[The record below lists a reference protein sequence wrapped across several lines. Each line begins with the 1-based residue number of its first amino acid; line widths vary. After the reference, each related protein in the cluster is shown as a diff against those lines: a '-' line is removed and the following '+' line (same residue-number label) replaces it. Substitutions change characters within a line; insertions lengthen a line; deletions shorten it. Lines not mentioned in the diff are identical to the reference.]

1 MGAYAEWVDGVD
13 LSALSRQAQGSR
25 RYADDCGGVAQVEPG
40 LDTVISMTVDRDAV
54 VGAQRGDPLP
64 GPPLAL
70 AETDDGPSRGPFS
83 FWFQRGLVVATALRR
98 LSKRSKSVSEP
109 HLSLIDRPRSAE
121 GRFQNSI

>member
-1 MGAYAEWVDGVD
+1 MGPSYALLATALKRLNTKRPRDRSLGTQFLWVHVD
-13 LSALSRQAQGSR
+13 FYDFMGILIRQPH
-25 RYADDCGGVAQVEPG
+25 C
-40 LDTVISMTVDRDAV
+40 
-54 VGAQRGDPLP
+54 
-64 GPPLAL
+64 PPLAL